1 MRTIL
6 KLKADSR
13 KEAIDALNKALD
25 QIKDLKGDDNDTVV
39 IRVRKVERRN
49 YELFM

>member
-25 QIKDLKGDDNDTVV
+25 NLKGLEGNEDDTVV